1 MVIAVVG
8 AGMIGAA
15 AARHLAQAG
24 HQVVLVGPPEPQDKI
39 RHNGVFASHYDE
51 GRITRALDPWPFWSR
66 VSRAS
71 IARYRQI
78 EADSRVLFFHE
89 VGTVLAGDKTSPYI
103 TRLCDV
109 QKQDDIPCES
119 LQDAALASRFPFF
132 RFGDGTLALHETQGA
147 GYINPR
153 ALVRAQISLARKA
166 GARFLP
172 DTVLGLDETADGVS
186 IRTDQGT
193 VLVNQVLVAAGGF
206 ANSVLATP
214 LPLTVFARTVVLMEI
229 DTAEAARLS
238 AMPSLI
244 WLEPDGNDPYL
255 LPPIRYPDGRTY
267 LKMGGDVVDV
277 VLPDTAATKD
287 WFRSGGNPA
296 VGQMLEAQVR
306 ARMPDLRIIS
316 RHVQPCVTTFTP
328 QNIPALERLS
338 PRLSVAVGGCGR
350 AAKCSDEL
358 GRLGAELALGRTL
371 PAWALDAALPN

>member
-1 MVIAVVG
+1 M
-8 AGMIGAA
+8 
-15 AARHLAQAG
+15 
-24 HQVVLVGPPEPQDKI
+24 
-39 RHNGVFASHYDE
+39 
-51 GRITRALDPWPFWSR
+51 
-66 VSRAS
+66 
-71 IARYRQI
+71 
-78 EADSRVLFFHE
+78 
-89 VGTVLAGDKTSPYI
+89 
-103 TRLCDV
+103 
-109 QKQDDIPCES
+109 
-119 LQDAALASRFPFF
+119 
-132 RFGDGTLALHETQGA
+132 ALHETQGA

-277 VLPDTAATKD
+277 ACRILRQPRTG
-287 WFRSGGNPA
+287 SGPAEIPPWGRCWRHRCAPVCPICGLSRVMCNPA
-296 VGQMLEAQVR
+296 
-306 ARMPDLRIIS
+306 
-316 RHVQPCVTTFTP
+316 
-328 QNIPALERLS
+328 
-338 PRLSVAVGGCGR
+338 
-350 AAKCSDEL
+350 
-358 GRLGAELALGRTL
+358 
-371 PAWALDAALPN
+371 